1 MYTGNSRLEMRGK
14 ELLTLPNHQMVN
26 PINSPDEGYTV
37 PLKISSRSHKSS
49 SKSPQLDAFKERRE
63 GEYHLLS
70 IQDKQERKILLLES
84 SSYSIGR
91 HKANSIVLNSSEISR
106 HHASLIRIL
115 NPKTKKYYFRIVDG
129 DLNGKPSLN
138 GFIVNN
144 NRCRTHDLEDGDI
157 ISFGEGSKITYH
169 LVSNPLGHEFSNLNQ
184 VIGLPV
190 PSLNSS
196 ILPEGS
202 LSPQKTFGEP
212 EKNILGIHCIENDDE
227 SSASI
232 YRVYSFAELTPNPI
246 IEADFDG
253 CITYANPSSY
263 IQFAD
268 INIGS
273 KHPLLDGISELI
285 QGGRK
290 QHTMREIEF
299 EGFIY
304 EQSVHCILQ
313 SKLIRSYFVDITL
326 RKQLE
331 KKLYESEQ
339 RYIVTSKGANDGLWD
354 WNLIHNTIYF
364 STRWK
369 DMIGCNESDISDH
382 PDEWLN
388 RVHPLDQERLKQT
401 LSMHLKGESQHFECK
416 YRIAQK
422 DGSIRW
428 FLARGLAVWNEANQA
443 ERIAGSQT
451 DITEYYRVQEQLT
464 HDALHD
470 PLTGLPNR
478 TLFMDRLE
486 QAIKNLKR
494 DESHLCAVLFLDL
507 DRFKLINDS
516 LGHLA
521 GDQLLIEVSQCL
533 RTCLRE
539 EDTIARLG
547 GDEFVILL
555 NNIQQTETAVATAQK
570 ISQNLNR
577 SFQVGGHEIFTSASI
592 GIAIGGADYKSGEE
606 LLRDAD
612 TAMYAAKHS
621 GQNRHQVFGSN
632 MRVKAIDQLL
642 LETDLKRALER
653 QEFSLVY
660 QPIFSI
666 SDSQLIGFEAL
677 LRWNHPD
684 RGSVAPSDFIPLA
697 EETGLIVP
705 IGWWV
710 LREACHQI
718 QSWQLKY
725 PNLTDLTISVNISNK
740 QFAQHDF
747 VEKLQSI
754 SQDVG
759 ISPAT
764 LKLEITESAV
774 MVDPISVAQ
783 KLKQIKALGIDLMMD
798 DFGTGYSSLNYLR
811 TFPLDTLKVD
821 QSFVN
826 QMCCEDGF
834 EIVKTIINL
843 AHNLKMQVV
852 AEGVENEEQVSR
864 LRDLG
869 CEYAQGYFFSR
880 PLDRSDTEEF
890 IKARQ

>member
-1 MYTGNSRLEMRGK
+1 MTQMKLF
-14 ELLTLPNHQMVN
+14 TLPSPPMVN
-26 PINSPDEGYTV
+26 PQNYLDEGYTV
-37 PLKISSRSHKSS
+37 PFKIISRSNKSG
-49 SKSPQLDAFKERRE
+49 SKSPQFDAFKERRE

-70 IQDKQERKILLLES
+70 IQDKKERKILLLES

-91 HKANSIVLNSSEISR
+91 HKANAIVLSSSEISR

-138 GFIVNN
+138 GFLVNN
-144 NRCRTHDLEDGDI
+144 NRCRTHDLENGDV
-157 ISFGEGSKITYH
+157 ISFGEESKVTYYFT
-169 LVSNPLGHEFSNLNQ
+169 SNLLDHEFININQ
-184 VIGLPV
+184 VLDLPV

-196 ILPEGS
+196 MLPEAS

-212 EKNILGIHCIENDDE
+212 ENNILDIHGIENYDE
-227 SSASI
+227 SNSSI

-246 IEADFDG
+246 IETDFDG

-263 IQFAD
+263 IQFSD
-268 INIGS
+268 IDIGS
-273 KHPLLDGISELI
+273 KHPLLDGVSELI
-285 QGGRK
+285 QGGQKR
-290 QHTMREIEF
+290 QAIREIEF
-299 EGFIY
+299 EGSIY

-326 RKQLE
+326 RKHLE
-331 KKLYESEQ
+331 RKLYESEQ
-339 RYIVTSKGANDGLWD
+339 RYIATSKGANDGLWD
-354 WNLIHNTIYF
+354 WNLISNTIYF

-369 DMIGCNESDISDH
+369 SMIGCNESDIGDR
-382 PDEWLN
+382 PDDWMN

-401 LSMHLKGESQHFECK
+401 LSMHLEGSTQQFECE
-416 YRIAQK
+416 YRIVQK
-422 DGSIRW
+422 NGSIRW
-428 FLARGLAVWNEANQA
+428 FLARGLAVWNEANQP

-451 DITEYYRVQEQLT
+451 DITEYYRIQEQLT

-486 QAIKNLKR
+486 QAIKSLKR
-494 DESHLCAVLFLDL
+494 DENHQCAVLFLDL

-533 RTCLRE
+533 RNCLRE

-555 NNIQQTETAVATAQK
+555 NNIQNTETAVATAQK

-592 GIAIGGADYKSGEE
+592 GIAIGGSDYKSGEE

-612 TAMYAAKHS
+612 TAMYIAKHS
-621 GQNRHQVFGSN
+621 GQSRYQVFGSS

-653 QEFSLVY
+653 QELSLVY
-660 QPIFSI
+660 QPILSLI
-666 SDSQLIGFEAL
+666 DRQLIGFEAL

-684 RGSVAPSDFIPLA
+684 RGSVPPSDFIPLA
-697 EETGLIVP
+697 EETGLIVS

-718 QSWQLKY
+718 QLWQIKY
-725 PNLTDLTISVNISNK
+725 PNLKDLTISVNLSNK

-747 VEKLQSI
+747 VDRLQSI

-764 LKLEITESAV
+764 LKLEITESVV
-774 MVDPISVAQ
+774 MVDPIAVAQ
-783 KLKQIKALGIDLMMD
+783 KLKQVKALGIDLMMD

-811 TFPLDTLKVD
+811 TFPIDTLKVD
-821 QSFVN
+821 QSFIS
-826 QMCCEDGF
+826 QMDCEDGL

-852 AEGVENEEQVSR
+852 AEGVETDEQATH
-864 LRDLG
+864 LQDLG
-869 CEYAQGYFFSR
+869 CEYAQGYFFSQ
-880 PLDRSDTEEF
+880 PLDRHDTECF
-890 IKARQ
+890 IKARELLNFDQS